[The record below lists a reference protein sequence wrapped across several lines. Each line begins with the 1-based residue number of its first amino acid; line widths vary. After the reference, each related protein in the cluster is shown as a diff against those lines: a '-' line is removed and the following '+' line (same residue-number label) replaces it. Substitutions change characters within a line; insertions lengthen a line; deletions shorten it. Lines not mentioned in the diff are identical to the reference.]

1 MIPDKALTSL
11 IFGLISAV
19 SLPLG
24 AMTILIWRPGPRMT
38 SFLMAFG
45 GGTLL
50 AALTIDLVGESL
62 HRGQFFPLA
71 IGCIM
76 GGFLFV
82 FLNHAL
88 NSQGGFLRKPSTT
101 INYIKGKNAKR
112 YKELFKKLSG
122 IPLFNS
128 LPPEEIGALLPF
140 IHSHTYPAGE
150 QICRQGER
158 GTSMFIIEEGEVNVI
173 DEQKNQK
180 IDTLRNNDILGEIAI
195 ITGETRTATARA
207 AVDTKVWFIDKEDFD
222 KVLQASP
229 KLAAVIKDL
238 VTGRLAHLKDM
249 NHIEPQKADDWARI
263 ASKNIDDKFTFPT
276 DTEIKREVAENKGA
290 PLAIWLGIL
299 LDGIPES
306 LVIGASL
313 VHASISI
320 SLIAGLFLS
329 NYPEALTSSQ
339 GMRQQGTRFMKIFWM
354 WFSLMVITGIG
365 ALIGNILFQGAP
377 AFLFHMVEGM
387 AAGAML
393 TMIAETMLPEA
404 FHKGG
409 SITGIS
415 TLMGFL
421 TAIFFK
427 VLDKYIG

>member
-1 MIPDKALTSL
+1 MIPDKAITSL
-11 IFGLISAV
+11 VFGLVSAV

-24 AMTILIWRPGPRMT
+24 ALTILVWRPGPKMT
-38 SFLMAFG
+38 AFLMSFG

-62 HRGQFFPLA
+62 HKGQFFPLA
-71 IGCIM
+71 IGCIL
-76 GGFLFV
+76 GGLLFV
-82 FLNHAL
+82 LLNHAL

-101 INYIKGKNAKR
+101 ITYIKDKNTKR

-122 IPLFNS
+122 IPVFNG
-128 LPPEEIGALLPF
+128 LPPEEISLLVPF

-150 QICRQGER
+150 IICRQGEA
-158 GTSMFIIEEGEVNVI
+158 GNTMYIIEHGRVDI
-173 DEQKNQK
+173 LDEMKDLK
-180 IDTLRNNDILGEIAI
+180 IDTLSDNDILGEIAI
-195 ITGETRTATARA
+195 ITGETRTATARTA
-207 AVDTKVWFIDKEDFD
+207 GDTRVWFIDRNDFD
-222 KVLQASP
+222 KVLQSSP
-229 KLAAVIKDL
+229 KLAAVIKEI
-238 VTGRLAHLKDM
+238 VTGRLANLRNM
-249 NHIEPQKADDWARI
+249 NAIDPEKADQWARA
-263 ASKNIDDKFTFPT
+263 ASKNLDDKFVFPT
-276 DTEIKREVAENKGA
+276 DSEIKKEVEENKGA

-313 VHASISI
+313 AHASMSI

-339 GMRQQGTRFMKIFWM
+339 GMRQQGTGFMKIFWM
-354 WFSLMVITGIG
+354 WFSIMVITGIG
-365 ALIGNILFQGAP
+365 AMLGNILFRGAP
-377 AFLFHMVEGM
+377 VFLFHLVEGM

-415 TLMGFL
+415 TLVGFL
-421 TAIFFK
+421 TAISFK
-427 VLDKYIG
+427 VLDKYI

>member
-1 MIPDKALTSL
+1 MIPDKAITSL
-11 IFGLISAV
+11 VFGLVSAV

-24 AMTILIWRPGPRMT
+24 ALTILVWRPGPRMT
-38 SFLMAFG
+38 AFLMAFG

-62 HRGQFFPLA
+62 HKGQFFPLA

-76 GGFLFV
+76 GGLLFV
-82 FLNHAL
+82 FLNRAL
-88 NSQGGFLRKPSTT
+88 NSQGGFLRKPSTIIT
-101 INYIKGKNAKR
+101 YIKDKNTKR
-112 YKELFKKLSG
+112 YRELFRKLSG
-122 IPLFNS
+122 MPVFNS
-128 LPPEEIGALLPF
+128 LPPEEISLLLPY

-150 QICRQGER
+150 VLCRQGEA
-158 GTSMFIIEEGEVNVI
+158 GDTMFIIEQGRVDII
-173 DEQKNQK
+173 DERNNRK
-180 IDTLRNNDILGEIAI
+180 IDTLGDNDILGEIAI

-207 AVDTKVWFIDKEDFD
+207 ADEVRAWFIDRDDFN
-222 KVLQASP
+222 KVLQSSP
-229 KLAAVIKDL
+229 KLAAVIKGI
-238 VTGRLAHLKDM
+238 VTGRLANLKTMASIDP
-249 NHIEPQKADDWARI
+249 ERADEWVRA
-263 ASKNIDDKFTFPT
+263 AEKNIDEKFLFPT
-276 DTEIKREVAENKGA
+276 ESEIKKEVEENRGA

-313 VHASISI
+313 VHASMSI

-329 NYPEALTSSQ
+329 NYPEALSSSQ
-339 GMRQQGTRFMKIFWM
+339 GMRQQGSGFMKIFMM

-365 ALIGNILFQGAP
+365 ALVGNLLFREAP

-421 TAIFFK
+421 TAISFK
-427 VLDKYIG
+427 VLDKYI